1 MNKYLGTHKSVSGNS
16 IDEISWAYTLHKF
29 NFRMIKVFPC
39 KKCMAYTSRSFEH
52 EILAQIVLS

>member
-16 IDEISWAYTLHKF
+16 MDEISWEYTLHKF